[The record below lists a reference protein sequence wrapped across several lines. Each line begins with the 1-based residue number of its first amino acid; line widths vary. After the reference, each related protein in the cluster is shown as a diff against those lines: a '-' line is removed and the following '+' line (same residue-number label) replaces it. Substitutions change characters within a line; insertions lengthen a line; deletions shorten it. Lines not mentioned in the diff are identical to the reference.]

1 MGSLGTTPSVVLLLA
16 VGVAA
21 ALCGYI
27 ASAVARRNKR
37 RTRGVFLVG
46 LFCGFT
52 AGVVVRRRWRDI
64 GRLAVRALNASA
76 LPTRL
81 GLVPPQRPRRLPVS
95 LLTVRR

>member
-1 MGSLGTTPSVVLLLA
+1 MGSLGTTPLVVLLLA

-64 GRLAVRALNASA
+64 GRLAVRVLNSSA
-76 LPTRL
+76 LPTQL
-81 GLVPPQRPRRLPVS
+81 GLAPQRERRLPVS